1 MTKACL
7 RPPRLTATCDRGT
20 VRITGNTAYS
30 NPSYSGAGPDVM
42 PSESPSGQ
50 RNVER
55 DFEGTGAA
63 HGPLFLERGGCAATV
78 KKRCRNLDLALL
90 PWVYEITP
98 VGDRNPGGSYDDR
111 NRRA

>member
-1 MTKACL
+1 MAKACL
-7 RPPRLTATCDRGT
+7 RPPTLTATCDSGT
-20 VRITGNTAYS
+20 VR
-30 NPSYSGAGPDVM
+30 GASPDVM

-50 RNVER
+50 RNAER
-55 DFEGTGAA
+55 YFEGTGAA

-78 KKRCRNLDLALL
+78 KERCRNLDLALL

>member
-1 MTKACL
+1 
-7 RPPRLTATCDRGT
+7 
-20 VRITGNTAYS
+20 
-30 NPSYSGAGPDVM
+30 M

-50 RNVER
+50 RNAER
-55 DFEGTGAA
+55 DFEGTVAA

-78 KKRCRNLDLALL
+78 KERCRNLDLALL